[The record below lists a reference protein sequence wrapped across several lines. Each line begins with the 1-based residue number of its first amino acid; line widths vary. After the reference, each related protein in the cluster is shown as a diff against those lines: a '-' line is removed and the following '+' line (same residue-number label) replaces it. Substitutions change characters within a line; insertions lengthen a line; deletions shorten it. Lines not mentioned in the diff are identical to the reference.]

1 MASRLRVSVV
11 PLVVLVVMVP
21 TSEPEESATPQP
33 EDPSC
38 AAAEP
43 PRASTSIVFCT
54 NVYTFFTEPKTMVGK
69 RDDCIWLESIS
80 CAPYEAMTTGV
91 PVFEGEVAS
100 GINGKDCG
108 SSSLVVLLEI
118 ARKAKSYS
126 PVPLGFTFVRISAF
140 ALIHS
145 GGM

>member
-1 MASRLRVSVV
+1 MASSLRVSVV
-11 PLVVLVVMVP
+11 PLVVLVVMVCSSDLLP
-21 TSEPEESATPQP
+21 SATPPP
-33 EDPSC
+33 EEPSC

-43 PRASTSIVFCT
+43 PSARTSIEVDAKGK
-54 NVYTFFTEPKTMVGK
+54 TFFTEPKTMVGK

-126 PVPLGFTFVRISAF
+126 PVPLVFTFVRISAF